1 MATLITD
8 ISSFHTQGGSDAAAA
23 ASLTPELP
31 TEIPGVGNLTFFKP
45 KDTQYFAFVAQD
57 QEWHSICAQDGLTS
71 NHGQMS
77 RYNGL
82 WLDLT

>member
-23 ASLTPELP
+23 AGLTPELP
-31 TEIPGVGNLTFFKP
+31 TEFSGVGNLTFFKP
-45 KDTQYFAFVAQD
+45 EDTQYFAFVAHD

-71 NHGQMS
+71 NHGQS
-77 RYNGL
+77 L
-82 WLDLT
+82 